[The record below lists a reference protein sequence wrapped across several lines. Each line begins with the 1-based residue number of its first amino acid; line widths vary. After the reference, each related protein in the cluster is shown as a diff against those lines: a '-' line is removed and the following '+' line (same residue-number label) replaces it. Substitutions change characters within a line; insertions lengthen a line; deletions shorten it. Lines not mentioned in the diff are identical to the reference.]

1 MHIWSITL
9 LLFFY
14 LLYVQ
19 FSPGMGNIWYR
30 NNEYFSLDGAL
41 KIIFAPLHLYYMWYP
56 FMWDINFL
64 MWILFY
70 FLTLFLARTF
80 NIFDKNKIKHKY

>member
-9 LLFFY
+9 LLICY
-14 LLYVQ
+14 LLYIQ
-19 FSPGMGNIWYR
+19 YSQGMGNIWYR
-30 NNEYFSLDGAL
+30 NNEYYSPMGAVKMIL
-41 KIIFAPLHLYYMWYP
+41 APLHLYYMWYP

-70 FLTLFLARTF
+70 FIFLYLVNTF
-80 NIFDKNKIKHKY
+80 NIFNKYNIKNKY